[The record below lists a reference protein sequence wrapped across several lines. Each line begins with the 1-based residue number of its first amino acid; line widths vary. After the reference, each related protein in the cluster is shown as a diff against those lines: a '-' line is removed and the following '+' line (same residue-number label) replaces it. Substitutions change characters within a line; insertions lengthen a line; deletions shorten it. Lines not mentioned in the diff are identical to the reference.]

1 MAREGIASA
10 EVGVGVG
17 VGKPTGGAVAP
28 QRSRHMALLREQG
41 YTLDQ
46 IARAHGV
53 SRERVRQLLGR
64 LAVPDAGEVAHARR
78 SRAEQQALARVDE
91 LLVLWRAGGS
101 AAGAASALGLQ
112 AASCRRVIA
121 RHATDADRAARRA
134 RLASARTRT
143 QTYTDGD
150 IIRALRHVAA
160 RLDRAPGAKE
170 YAALTRELGCP
181 SLPTVLNRM
190 GGWTA
195 ALQAAGLSP
204 AGTRPR
210 PRTRRWTAD
219 ACWAALRQ
227 AVAELGAIPTVAGYD
242 RHARGRD
249 DLPSPATIRNRLG
262 RWSTITTRLAAD
274 AMTPRR
280 HHAGAVWERSR
291 A

>member
-1 MAREGIASA
+1 M
-10 EVGVGVG
+10 V
-17 VGKPTGGAVAP
+17 
-28 QRSRHMALLREQG
+28 LLREQG

-46 IARAHGV
+46 IAQAHGV

-64 LAVPDAGEVAHARR
+64 HAVPDANQVAHARR
-78 SRAEQQALARVDE
+78 SRAEQRALARLDE
-91 LLVLWRAGGS
+91 LLALWRAGGS

-112 AASCRRVIA
+112 AVYCRRVIA
-121 RHATDADRAARRA
+121 RHATDTDRAARRA
-134 RLASARTRT
+134 RLAAARTRT
-143 QTYTDGD
+143 KTYTDSD
-150 IIRALRHVAA
+150 IIRALLQVAA

-170 YAALTRELGCP
+170 YAALARELGCP

-195 ALQAAGLSP
+195 ALQAAGLTP
-204 AGTRPR
+204 AGTPPR
-210 PRTRRWTAD
+210 ARTRRWTAD

-227 AVAELGAIPTVAGYD
+227 VVAELGAIPTVAGYD

-274 AMTPRR
+274 AAAPQAPR
-280 HHAGAVWERSR
+280 AGAVWRRSR